1 MLVKK
6 KILSDKIIIELASVF
21 RKHNWAIEDS
31 NSTEYSLFDMF
42 CERLE
47 ELENDSDRELIIELT
62 HNYLLVKFEEYEKYM
77 TDAFRNFIKKNKD
90 CLNNVDVLHIF
101 PVQDKNYSE
110 KTKSGNLMCYLF
122 QGLVM
127 RKFREFHDNIKC
139 L

>member
-47 ELENDSDRELIIELT
+47 EVDGECNP
-62 HNYLLVKFEEYEKYM
+62 YL
-77 TDAFRNFIKKNKD
+77 
-90 CLNNVDVLHIF
+90 
-101 PVQDKNYSE
+101 
-110 KTKSGNLMCYLF
+110 
-122 QGLVM
+122 
-127 RKFREFHDNIKC
+127 NIKC